1 MLIFLIIAL
10 ISTQEKPTKKEPGKT
25 LSSKSGKKP
34 KKADKSKPDNQ
45 KKSRT
50 TQEIYE
56 KAKQEALHGNYK
68 NTIKI
73 LRPLLYPT
81 SKFANEEDEIEALR
95 LLALSFWYQGDKANA
110 MQTFVVLLNR
120 RPSYKLDPVLVPSGA
135 IEFFND
141 IKVKL
146 KEKLDKIRKQ
156 KELEAKRQREKER
169 EAQRKRL
176 AELKKK
182 SPILVKNVTVKKNY
196 FIFNFFPFAL
206 GQFQNGQQIKGWT
219 SVSLQVVSGLISAG
233 AYTYLSYKYPSG
245 KVPLSK
251 ASSARQI
258 QYLQVGS
265 GLFFF
270 GVWLLSAVD
279 AVINYKPSRQDVKR
293 QFYRRDKGNYK
304 LFGSPL
310 PEGGAVF
317 GIKGEF

>member
-10 ISTQEKPTKKEPGKT
+10 ISTQEKPTKVDSRKK
-25 LSSKSGKKP
+25 LSRKVEKKS
-34 KKADKSKPDNQ
+34 KKAGESDSDNQ
-45 KKSRT
+45 DKSRT
-50 TQEIYE
+50 TKETFE

-110 MQTFVVLLNR
+110 LQSFVVLLNR

-146 KEKLDKIRKQ
+146 KEKLDKIKKQ
-156 KELEAKRQREKER
+156 KELEAKRKKEMEKEAR
-169 EAQRKRL
+169 RKRL
-176 AELKKK
+176 VELKKK
-182 SPILVKNVTVKKNY
+182 SPILVKNVTINKNY

-206 GQFQNGQQIKGWT
+206 GQFQNGDQIKGWT

-233 AYTYLSYKYPSG
+233 AYSYLSYKYPSG

-270 GVWLLSAVD
+270 GVWLISAVD
-279 AVINYKPSRQDVKR
+279 AVINYKPSRQEVKR
-293 QFYRRDKGNYK
+293 QLYRRDKNKFK